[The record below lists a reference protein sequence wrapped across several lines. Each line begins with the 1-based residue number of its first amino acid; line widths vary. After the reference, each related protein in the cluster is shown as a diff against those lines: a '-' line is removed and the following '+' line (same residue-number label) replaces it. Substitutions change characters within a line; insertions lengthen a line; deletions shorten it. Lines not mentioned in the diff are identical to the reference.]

1 MPLFSIVI
9 PVYNVEPY
17 LSDCLDSVLSQ
28 AFDDYEIVLVNDGS
42 TDSSGEMCRQF
53 CSDHPSNT
61 KLVEQENKGL
71 LLARRAGF
79 AQTSGQIVLSL
90 DSDDKLRSDALEVIS
105 STFSRQSVD
114 VVCFEGSRSARFK
127 LNGGPLFPFAQCFYG
142 DNRALVLQKLCQDFR
157 FNSIWSKAIARNVLD
172 VETDYSVFKGL
183 SFGEDLVQIV
193 SIFDAAASFA
203 YIPDTLYYYRPNPHS
218 LIQRFNPK
226 NYKDMARSRERL
238 LGFASKWEREYPGT
252 EMVQSASSV
261 SLWITALL
269 VQQAASSLSDDELTA
284 FLEDVRSS
292 TLFTEAYGFQGARQ
306 SLRPDI
312 RFVVERLNAHGFKSI
327 KGIARVKN
335 RLLGATRY

>member
-9 PVYNVEPY
+9 PVYNVERY

-114 VVCFEGSRSARFK
+114 VVCFEGSRSARFE

-193 SIFDAAASFA
+193 SVFDAAASFA
-203 YIPDTLYYYRPNPHS
+203 YIPDTHFITTVQIHIVSFRDSTPRIIRTWHGLARDYLALPLSGRGS
-218 LIQRFNPK
+218 IRVPK
-226 NYKDMARSRERL
+226 WCNLPA
-238 LGFASKWEREYPGT
+238 
-252 EMVQSASSV
+252 Q
-261 SLWITALL
+261 
-269 VQQAASSLSDDELTA
+269 
-284 FLEDVRSS
+284 
-292 TLFTEAYGFQGARQ
+292 
-306 SLRPDI
+306 
-312 RFVVERLNAHGFKSI
+312 
-327 KGIARVKN
+327 
-335 RLLGATRY
+335 